1 VKGVKVK
8 IEKPTEE
15 KLKELGVENW
25 PIWEKEVSTFDWYYD
40 TNETVYVIEGE
51 VEVELD
57 DGTKVSFGAGDL
69 VTFSEGVKCTWHVK
83 KPIRKHYK
91 LF

>member
-1 VKGVKVK
+1 VKVK

-15 KLKELGVENW
+15 KLRELDVENW
-25 PIWEKEVSTFDWYYD
+25 PIWEKEVSTFDWHYD
-40 TNETVYVIEGE
+40 TNETFYVIEGE

>member
-1 VKGVKVK
+1 MKVK

-15 KLKELGVENW
+15 KLRELGVENW

-40 TNETVYVIEGE
+40 TNETFYVIEGE

>member
-1 VKGVKVK
+1 VKVK

-15 KLKELGVENW
+15 KLRELGVENW

-40 TNETVYVIEGE
+40 TNETFYVIEGE

>member
-15 KLKELGVENW
+15 KLRELGVENW

-40 TNETVYVIEGE
+40 TNETFYVIEGE

>member
-1 VKGVKVK
+1 MKVK

-40 TNETVYVIEGE
+40 TNETFYVIEGE

>member
-1 VKGVKVK
+1 MKVK

-15 KLKELGVENW
+15 KLRELGVENW
-25 PIWEKEVSTFDWYYD
+25 PIWEKEMSTFNWYYD
-40 TNETVYVIEGE
+40 TNETFYVIEGE

>member
-1 VKGVKVK
+1 MKVK
-8 IEKPTEE
+8 IEKPTEA
-15 KLKELGVENW
+15 KLNELGVENW

-40 TNETVYVIEGE
+40 TNETFYVIEGE